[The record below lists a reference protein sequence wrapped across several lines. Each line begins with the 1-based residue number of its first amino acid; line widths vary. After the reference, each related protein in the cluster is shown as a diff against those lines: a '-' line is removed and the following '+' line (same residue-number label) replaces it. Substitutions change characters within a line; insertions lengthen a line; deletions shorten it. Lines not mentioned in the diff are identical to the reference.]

1 MTMTMAVHPSHPIHR
16 RSAVWLLA
24 ALACCG
30 SLAGCGPPAGGADEP
45 FDLTAPPSAEAL
57 AAVRAPAGFR
67 GTLPCADCPG
77 ILTTIELAVDGSA
90 TLYRLHLESDD
101 GRDAPTVETAR
112 WATGEAGQ
120 LIVQAEGAE
129 PIYFGFDRSGLL
141 ALDRNGQPYD
151 SALPR
156 MLERLPRGE
165 AAELTGTAWAVIVP
179 AAAGEEQ
186 DSPPAAAPG
195 ENQPRP
201 FTAAVR
207 FATEGRMTGAD
218 GCNELVGAWSVRDG
232 TLSITPAATS
242 MRDCG
247 EAVEDRARLIEAALK
262 AATAYR
268 IDQGQLVL
276 ITTDGE
282 EVARL
287 SPIA

>member
-1 MTMTMAVHPSHPIHR
+1 MAVHPSHPIHR
-16 RSAVWLLA
+16 RSAVWLLT
-24 ALACCG
+24 ALV
-30 SLAGCGPPAGGADEP
+30 GCGAPAGGADEP
-45 FDLTAPPSAEAL
+45 LDLTAPPSAEAL

-90 TLYRLHLESDD
+90 TLHRLYLEPAD

-120 LIVQAEGAE
+120 LIVQADGSE
-129 PIYFGFDRSGLL
+129 PIYFAFDRSGLL

-179 AAAGEEQ
+179 ADLGEEPG
-186 DSPPAAAPG
+186 SPPDGALG
-195 ENQPRP
+195 EERPQPFP
-201 FTAAVR
+201 AAVR

-242 MRDCG
+242 MRGCD
-247 EAVEDRARLIEAALK
+247 EAVERRAGQIEAALK
-262 AATAYR
+262 AASGYR

-276 ITTDGE
+276 LTADGE

-287 SPIA
+287 RPIA